1 MKRHPEEKG
10 SLVNAEQTVPASP
23 AKFGRKLLFEA
34 IPLTPSSVV
43 SLLMLAFVVGL
54 VTVGPFLPS
63 YDPYS
68 QNLGGRNLGIW
79 TIGPEGGLHI
89 FGTDALGRD
98 LMSRLVLGGRM
109 SLTISVAAVSVSLLI
124 GTVLGV
130 IAGYFGGATD
140 SAIMGLAD
148 LQLAVPRIL
157 IVIAVVAVIGP
168 SVPNLIVLL
177 GATSWVI
184 YGRVVRAMT
193 LSLRTREFTLASI
206 VMGASSPWVIRKH
219 VLPHTIS
226 QVIVMASFDLG
237 NIIMLEAALSYLGL
251 GVQPPVASWGRMINE
266 AEAYISTNP
275 NLVILPGVMIFLLV
289 VSTNVLS
296 QFFTDEGPAEAAVS
310 GV

>member
-1 MKRHPEEKG
+1 MSDSSEEDNPV
-10 SLVNAEQTVPASP
+10 SAEQVATQSP
-23 AKFGRKLLFEA
+23 THRRLLLGA
-34 IPLTPSSVV
+34 IPLTVGSVA
-43 SLLMLAFVVGL
+43 SILMLAFVLALVVG
-54 VTVGPFLPS
+54 GPFLS
-63 YDPYS
+63 TYDPYT
-68 QNLGGRNLGIW
+68 QNLAARNLGIFSLS
-79 TIGPEGGLHI
+79 PEGTLHL

-98 LMSRLVLGGRM
+98 LMSRIVLGGRM
-109 SLTISVAAVSVSLLI
+109 SITISVAAVAISLII

-130 IAGYFGGATD
+130 VAGYFGGAID
-140 SAIMGLAD
+140 SAIMGIAD

-168 SVPNLIVLL
+168 SVPNLILLL
-177 GATSWVI
+177 GATSWVV

-193 LSLRTREFTLASI
+193 LSLRTREFSLAAV
-206 VMGASSPWVIRKH
+206 VMGASAPWIIRKH

-266 AEAYISTNP
+266 AEQHLATNA
-275 NLVILPGVMIFLLV
+275 NLAILPGVMLFLLV

-296 QFFTDEGPAEAAVS
+296 QFFTDEGRAESGIS

>member
-1 MKRHPEEKG
+1 MEEPRID
-10 SLVNAEQTVPASP
+10 TPARP
-23 AKFGRKLLFEA
+23 RFLLAGA
-34 IPLTPSSVV
+34 IPLTPTTTI
-43 SLLMLAFVVGL
+43 SLLMLVFVLGL
-54 VTVGPFLPS
+54 VLLGPLLPS
-63 YDPYS
+63 FDAYT
-68 QNLGGRNLGIW
+68 QNLSARNLGLW
-79 TIGPEGGLHI
+79 QQGPEGNLHY

-98 LMSRLVLGGRM
+98 LLSRVIVGGQM
-109 SLTISVAAVSVSLLI
+109 SLLISVAAVTVSLVI

-130 IAGYFGGATD
+130 VSGYFGGAVD
-140 SAIMGLAD
+140 SAIMGIAD

-193 LSLRTREFTLASI
+193 LSLKSREFTLASV
-206 VMGASSPWVIRKH
+206 VMGASSPWIIRKH
-219 VLPHTIS
+219 VLPHTVS
-226 QVIVMASFDLG
+226 QVVVMASFDLG
-237 NIIMLEAALSYLGL
+237 NIVMLEAALSYLGL

-266 AEAYISTNP
+266 AEQYISTNA
-275 NLVILPGVMIFLLV
+275 NLVIIPGVMIFILV

-296 QFFTDEGPAEAAVS
+296 QFFTDEGRYEAGVS